1 MERELMSGATNSC
14 EVVTEYDA
22 IKEKYL
28 NSLIRFFDIKGSCN
42 VQIIVTSN
50 GIVPFDV
57 NCSIS
62 GTNSIRS
69 QFGFE
74 DVAYTVDGCLYGCMA
89 MCLKKQLLYMAAQ

>member
-1 MERELMSGATNSC
+1 MERELMSRATNSC

-28 NSLIRFFDIKGSCN
+28 NSLIRFFDIKGLCN
-42 VQIIVTSN
+42 VQSIVTSN

-62 GTNSIRS
+62 GRNSIRS
-69 QFGFE
+69 QF
-74 DVAYTVDGCLYGCMA
+74 
-89 MCLKKQLLYMAAQ
+89 